1 MRSLPEKMQV
11 LSLPGGKVEC
21 DAAGY
26 LTDPLR
32 WSVEF
37 AEHVAREQGITLTPD
52 HFAVI
57 AFMRAYNEEHGIMAD
72 ARFVLKFLAERQDTD
87 KKGARD
93 MMFRLF
99 PYGYVSQACKIAG
112 MKQPRAWSTG

>member
-1 MRSLPEKMQV
+1 MRSQPEKLQELV
-11 LSLPGGKVEC
+11 LPGGKVER

-26 LTDPLR
+26 LTDPAS

-37 AEHVAREQGITLTPD
+37 AEHVAAEQGITLTPE

-57 AFMRAYNEEHGIMAD
+57 EFMRAYNDEHGIMAD
-72 ARFVLKFLAERQDTD
+72 VRFVLKFLGKEHGTNKA
-87 KKGARD
+87 GAQKVL
-93 MMFRLF
+93 FGLF